1 MVLLPTRRNLSLK
14 NQKFFKI
21 YYKIYYKEIYKI
33 FKNTLADLL
42 AFHQFIEKI
51 FSQSLF
57 SNFLVKK
64 RIYIFWQFLSR
75 ESISA
80 VPFFIITEIN
90 GRHQKLLPFSL
101 ILFNS
106 IHFSFFSN
114 IDIH

>member
-14 NQKFFKI
+14 NQKFF
-21 YYKIYYKEIYKI
+21 KIYYKEIYKI

-90 GRHQKLLPFSL
+90 GRKIKKSSKIITIF
-101 ILFNS
+101 FNS
-106 IHFSFFSN
+106 IQFYSFF
-114 IDIH
+114 IFFKY